1 MLEKIK
7 MLNTVIVQYLFDN
20 DSQMLPMGFEG

>member
-7 MLNTVIVQYLFDN
+7 MLNTVIVQYLFDK
-20 DSQMLPMGFEG
+20 DSQMLPMGLEG